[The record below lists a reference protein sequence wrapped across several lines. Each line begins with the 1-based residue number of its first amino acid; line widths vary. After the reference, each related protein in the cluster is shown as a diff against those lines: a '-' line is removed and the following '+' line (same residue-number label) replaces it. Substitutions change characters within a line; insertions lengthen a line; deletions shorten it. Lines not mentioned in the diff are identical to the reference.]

1 MSRDEELNLLIV
13 DDEVLETEYILT
25 LLSKTEFVFQNI
37 SVAFSMEAA
46 QEILT
51 NHAVDIILCDIEM
64 PQGSGLDLLRWIRE
78 KKLPVEAL
86 IVTCH
91 PEFSYAQQAMKLSSA
106 DYLLKPLDLTQLT
119 QGLSRCVE
127 LLKQNLA
134 AQDYLQNQEKMRD
147 LLFQDL
153 MQGDFFGKRE
163 ELARQM
169 QALRLNYDEGETLL
183 SLYFRMDSSMSRGRE
198 GRALARKTVLL
209 NVVQDI
215 LFDFKTRPL
224 AFFPEEEAFFIA
236 FQTKDLP
243 DSLSIFYDVR
253 LKRLLTSSHDLLHLP
268 MACFVGLPVS
278 FWELPRTCQNLREK
292 CGQFFARW
300 GAVCLPTTQT
310 VPSKI
315 WPDIQDS
322 DWRLMLEHGSL
333 SRLRREIT
341 SYCQELLERELVPA
355 GEVFLFSQKL
365 IRQVTRYLQE
375 DHLNLEET
383 LSEEQ
388 QQKLLMKDGFFLEDL
403 VKSVNDLLDKLQ
415 QDQSQQQ
422 EGMLVIQR
430 ICKYISAHVEEDL
443 DRQTL
448 ARTFGLSPEHL
459 SRLFHQE
466 TGCSLVSFLTKT
478 KLEFCR
484 HMFQTTQ
491 CSVRQAAERVGYTNF
506 SYFSKLFR
514 EYYGCTPQ
522 QYKEQLDQAPRDKN
536 S

>member
-243 DSLSIFYDVR
+243 DSLSNFYDVR
-253 LKRLLTSSHDLLHLP
+253 LKRLLNQQPRSAPPSHGLFCGA
-268 MACFVGLPVS
+268 ACFFLGTPQNLSESSGKMRPIFRQMGSGLPAHHPNGS
-278 FWELPRTCQNLREK
+278 QQNLA
-292 CGQFFARW
+292 G
-300 GAVCLPTTQT
+300 
-310 VPSKI
+310 
-315 WPDIQDS
+315 
-322 DWRLMLEHGSL
+322 H
-333 SRLRREIT
+333 SRLRLAFDAGTRFPIPPAPGNHF
-341 SYCQELLERELVPA
+341 LLSGIAGTGTCPRRGSIPFFPKADPSSHTLFTGRPFEFGRNSLRGTAAKAFDERR
-355 GEVFLFSQKL
+355 LFSGRPGK
-365 IRQVTRYLQE
+365 
-375 DHLNLEET
+375 
-383 LSEEQ
+383 
-388 QQKLLMKDGFFLEDL
+388 
-403 VKSVNDLLDKLQ
+403 
-415 QDQSQQQ
+415 
-422 EGMLVIQR
+422 
-430 ICKYISAHVEEDL
+430 ISKRSA
-443 DRQTL
+443 
-448 ARTFGLSPEHL
+448 G
-459 SRLFHQE
+459 
-466 TGCSLVSFLTKT
+466 
-478 KLEFCR
+478 
-484 HMFQTTQ
+484 
-491 CSVRQAAERVGYTNF
+491 
-506 SYFSKLFR
+506 
-514 EYYGCTPQ
+514 
-522 QYKEQLDQAPRDKN
+522 
-536 S
+536 